1 MNSLQ
6 PHLPSHPVSADREVP
21 HLRPHWAW
29 RDFPWRA
36 GACLLLQIDIA
47 AMLCFLLL
55 SVFHTQHEW
64 VGLAFVLSL
73 AAFSILQDGAP
84 PPPAFRLTRF
94 DATTPPIEKSIGFLR
109 LAQLMR
115 NQVLVSE
122 LGMLKGREC
131 RAASGRRTEIEEV
144 DEHEGKCRHIMGL
157 SECNVTAGG
166 GTRRCAVH
174 TALGQQLLVSA
185 CSADGC
191 WIL

>member
-1 MNSLQ
+1 M
-6 PHLPSHPVSADREVP
+6 P
-21 HLRPHWAW
+21 HLRSHWAG

-36 GACLLLQIDIA
+36 GAFLLLSLIIA

-55 SVFHTQHEW
+55 FHVQPAIQRVFTNQA
-64 VGLAFVLSL
+64 VPALVVALLS
-73 AAFSILQDGAP
+73 SLQDGAP
-84 PPPAFRLTRF
+84 PPPSFRLTRF

-144 DEHEGKCRHIMGL
+144 DEHEGKSRHIMGL
-157 SECNVTAGG
+157 SESYTCC
-166 GTRRCAVH
+166 RC
-174 TALGQQLLVSA
+174 LCYGQ
-185 CSADGC
+185 G
-191 WIL
+191 